1 RFDSKRIK
9 IFTEYRTAY
18 QEIYTFRNIL
28 SVLQWDSEITL
39 PEEGRAERGLQIGLL
54 SGLIH
59 SKYTGENFYKLAAKA
74 REENEQK
81 ILPGQEQRKIEFER
95 LFQDL
100 NRSRLL
106 SQELVEEFSIT
117 TSKAHSIWAKARKEN
132 RFEDFAPILSKIVE
146 LSKKQAECYGY
157 QTESYDALLENYEPG
172 ERAANLRKIYF

>member
-1 RFDSKRIK
+1 MEEYKNLFSDSIRNELKF
-9 IFTEYRTAY
+9 FTEYRTAY

-81 ILPGQEQRKIEFER
+81 FFPAKNKEKLSLKDYFKI
-95 LFQDL
+95 
-100 NRSRLL
+100 
-106 SQELVEEFSIT
+106 
-117 TSKAHSIWAKARKEN
+117 
-132 RFEDFAPILSKIVE
+132 
-146 LSKKQAECYGY
+146 
-157 QTESYDALLENYEPG
+157 
-172 ERAANLRKIYF
+172 